1 MQYVSIV
8 MRKKLN
14 VNMKICN
21 FKNKKIDYVLFMNKV
36 RLWLWF
42 INTIIMIINIIF
54 FNYNDF
60 VIIFNI
66 AIYLMILIETTIIS
80 LLIDHNRKIIERL
93 LSANDLK
100 YYERDLDKYELKYK

>member
-1 MQYVSIV
+1 MQ
-8 MRKKLN
+8 LN
-14 VNMKICN
+14 K

-42 INTIIMIINIIF
+42 INTVIMIINIIF

-66 AIYLMILIETTIIS
+66 AVYLMIFIESTIIS
-80 LLIDHNRKIIERL
+80 LLIDHNRKIIEKL
-93 LSANDLK
+93 LSDK
-100 YYERDLDKYELKYK
+100 DFKHYEKGLDKYELKYK